1 MYRCINVIYIEA
13 IFKSTKMKILII
25 TLTLLMFS
33 CQEKNSK
40 EKEPVEIGSQTVQ
53 EKKQASNEIIFRDA
67 QGNLLTDVQ
76 KDSLVASVE
85 GLMALRRFDENSN
98 TEYIL
103 FKDYEDLR
111 GFVSDIE
118 IENLIE
124 ENRLRSSG
132 GQGAVIN
139 KRMNDQWKDQPLP
152 TTNFTMIDG
161 SSLSF
166 DDFKGKLLVI
176 NFWYINCGPCI
187 IEMPYLNKVV
197 EKYKYEDV
205 QFLALTFDS
214 VLDVNQFLEDTDFDY
229 QLGSASKDL
238 IFDFTPIF
246 PTHMVVDKN
255 GIIKDIALGAPRDTK
270 MIFNKLVNLIE
281 KNKK

>member
-1 MYRCINVIYIEA
+1 
-13 IFKSTKMKILII
+13 MKILII
-25 TLTLLMFS
+25 TLIFFMFS
-33 CQEKNSK
+33 CQEETSRA
-40 EKEPVEIGSQTVQ
+40 KEPVEQIGSQTVQ
-53 EKKQASNEIIFRDA
+53 EKKQATNEIIFRDA
-67 QGNLLTDVQ
+67 QGNLLSDVQ

-103 FKDYEDLR
+103 FEEYEDLR
-111 GFVSDIE
+111 GFVSDSE

-139 KRMNDQWKDQPLP
+139 KRMNDQWKNQPLP

-161 SSLSF
+161 STSSF

-187 IEMPYLNKVV
+187 IEMPYLNKLV
-197 EKYKYEDV
+197 EEYKDEDV

-214 VLDVNQFLEDTDFDY
+214 VVDVNQFLIDTNFDY

-238 IFDFTPIF
+238 IFGFTPIF
-246 PTHMVVDKN
+246 PTHMIVNKN